1 MEDLQE
7 YAIERLLAA
16 SPVVYDD
23 GGHKSFL
30 SPEKREA
37 IAYYDEAITLSEKFG
52 NQAGREWALACA
64 TAEQL
69 EHISSASGELIL
81 NELNPVEMH
90 EHMARFGVP
99 KEFTPVF
106 ARAFIHGITS
116 AWYRLKPVVLSRLQH
131 DSELS

>member
-69 EHISSASGELIL
+69 VRSG
-81 NELNPVEMH
+81 
-90 EHMARFGVP
+90 ARLFPAKTMG
-99 KEFTPVF
+99 
-106 ARAFIHGITS
+106 
-116 AWYRLKPVVLSRLQH
+116 RLVSQANR
-131 DSELS
+131 